1 MSYSNPG
8 FGVAGYLIEKTAGKP
23 YDQYIRETILRP
35 LGMANADFPFTDAN
49 KVLLAT
55 AYDQD
60 PPPPFQAIRTS
71 ICARRV
77 T

>member
-8 FGVAGYLIEKTAGKP
+8 FGIAGYLIEKTAGKP

-55 AYDQD
+55 AYDGNL
-60 PPPPFQAIRTS
+60 PHGLGLS
-71 ICARRV
+71 IHLSASRG
-77 T
+77 